1 MKVTNRKIIFSSV
14 CIFILLL
21 CFRYWGNIVG
31 ILKNIL
37 GAAAPLILGCI
48 IAYAVNILM
57 AFYEKGLD
65 RLSGHR
71 RKKVSGKVTALKR
84 PICMIAAF
92 LTIVLLILLIFSMV
106 VPELIGAITVLVN
119 KVPAQVDSLMN
130 DMNSDSTFG
139 NTITE
144 LYDTYIGDSAT
155 LQSMIESVLDTA
167 RSGMISSLKA
177 LVGTLSSIFSNLVTI
192 VVGFIFSIYLLLDK
206 EHLQSQFK
214 KLMETYM
221 TGPSSKIFYFLE
233 VLNDCFHNFVVGQ
246 CLEAVILGTLCA
258 VGMLIFRFPYA
269 LMIGSLIGFTALI
282 PVAGAYIG
290 GAVGALMMLTDSP
303 KTAVLFL
310 VFLVVLQQLEGNI
323 IYPKVVGSS
332 IGLSGLWV
340 LAAVTVGGGV
350 MGIVGMLIAVPLFAA
365 IYRIVQADMIKR
377 DGEQ

>member
-1 MKVTNRKIIFSSV
+1 
-14 CIFILLL
+14 
-21 CFRYWGNIVG
+21 
-31 ILKNIL
+31 
-37 GAAAPLILGCI
+37 
-48 IAYAVNILM
+48 M